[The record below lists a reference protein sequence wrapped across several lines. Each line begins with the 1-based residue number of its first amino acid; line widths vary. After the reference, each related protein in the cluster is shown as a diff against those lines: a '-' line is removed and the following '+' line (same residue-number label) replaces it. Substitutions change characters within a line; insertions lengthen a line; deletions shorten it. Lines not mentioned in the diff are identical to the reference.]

1 MPEAGAL
8 ELASIR
14 VPYELGALDESHLE
28 PTWHEQL
35 QRWLGDAIR
44 AGLTEPNAMVLATAD
59 ASGRPSSRTMLCKG
73 LDSRGLVFFT
83 NYDSAKSRD
92 LVATGLAS
100 ATFVWLP
107 MQRQAHVRGAAEKVS
122 RAETTAYWATR
133 PRGSQLG
140 AWASAQSNEVAN
152 RAALDAALANAER
165 EFAGIDRIPVPEHW
179 GGWRISPQSVE
190 FWQGRPYRMHDRLVF
205 ANMDGE
211 WRLRRL
217 AP

>member
-1 MPEAGAL
+1 MPDGRPL
-8 ELASIR
+8 DLASIR
-14 VPYELGALDESHLE
+14 VSYEQDALDESHLE
-28 PTWHEQL
+28 PTWYEQL
-35 QRWLGDAIR
+35 QRWLADAIR

-59 ASGRPSSRTMLCKG
+59 AQGRPSSRTMLCKG

-83 NYDSAKSRD
+83 NYDSAKSVD
-92 LVATGLAS
+92 LLATGLAS
-100 ATFVWLP
+100 ATFLWLP

-133 PRGSQLG
+133 PRESQLG
-140 AWASAQSNEVAN
+140 AWASQQSQEVAN
-152 RAALDAALANAER
+152 RAALDGALANAER
-165 EFAGIDRIPVPEHW
+165 KFAGIDSIPVPEQW
-179 GGWRISPQSVE
+179 GGWRIRPQSVE

-205 ANMDGE
+205 DNVDDE

>member
-1 MPEAGAL
+1 MPDAGAL
-8 ELASIR
+8 ELASMR
-14 VPYELGALDESHLE
+14 VPYELNALDEAHLE

-35 QRWLGDAIR
+35 QRWLADAIR

-59 ASGRPSSRTMLCKG
+59 ATGRPSSRTMLCKG
-73 LDSRGLVFFT
+73 LDARGLVFFT
-83 NYDSAKSRD
+83 NYHSAKSRD

-100 ATFVWLP
+100 ATFLWLP

-122 RAETTAYWATR
+122 KAENTAYWVTR

-140 AWASAQSNEVAN
+140 AWASAQSTEVAN
-152 RAALDAALANAER
+152 RAALDAALADAER
-165 EFAGIDRIPVPEHW
+165 QFAGIDRIPVPEHW
-179 GGWRISPQSVE
+179 GGWRIRPQSVE

-205 ANMDGE
+205 DNMDGE